1 MSEIEIGSL
10 MNGISKAI
18 KEAQE
23 LIEDQSRESFNR
35 YFVTENTNKKDSVP
49 LRPKMMKIQ
58 IPNVAGEYVEKNV
71 PIVSLVNHH
80 SLQLEEVRLKMQVT
94 GSWDSETN
102 KLMVTIE
109 PIRHDLDA
117 NERKYEKYIDVDLI
131 FKKNDAPEGVQRI
144 LLDHYKVL

>member
-35 YFVTENTNKKDSVP
+35 YFVTENTNANEPVP

-58 IPNVAGEYVEKNV
+58 IPNAAGEYIEKDV

-94 GSWDSETN
+94 GSWDNETD

-117 NERKYEKYIDVDLI
+117 SERKYEKYTEIDLI
-131 FKKNDAPEGVQRI
+131 FKRNNAPEGVQRI
-144 LLDHYKVL
+144 LLEHYKVL